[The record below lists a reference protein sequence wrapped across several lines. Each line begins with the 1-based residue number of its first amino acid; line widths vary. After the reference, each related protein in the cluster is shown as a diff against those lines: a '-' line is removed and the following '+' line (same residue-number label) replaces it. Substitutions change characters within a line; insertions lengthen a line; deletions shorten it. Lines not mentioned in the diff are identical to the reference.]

1 MTKSIVGT
9 IVEDGQLQLLPQNRK
24 HVVYVVMRPENI
36 HQMTV
41 RCTVKMATLKDPVE
55 VVVEDVKHHRVVVV
69 EEEDRLCNDA
79 FTQMR

>member
-1 MTKSIVGT
+1 M
-9 IVEDGQLQLLPQNRK
+9 IVEDGEGVMADGKLLPQNRK

-55 VVVEDVKHHRVVVV
+55 VVVEDAKHPKEVVA
-69 EEEDRLCNDA
+69 EEDRLCNDA